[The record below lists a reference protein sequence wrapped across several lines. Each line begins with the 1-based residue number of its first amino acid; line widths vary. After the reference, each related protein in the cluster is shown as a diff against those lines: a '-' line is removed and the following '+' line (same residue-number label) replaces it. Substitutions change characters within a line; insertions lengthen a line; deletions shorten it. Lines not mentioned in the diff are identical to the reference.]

1 MDYGCLTF
9 KLRAGREEEYKRRH
23 AEVWTELEEAIKY
36 EGFKKD
42 SVFLAGRQVVVYLE
56 HPDDVSR
63 GLERIAETDVSKRWS
78 EYFSDLM
85 LDEPVEAELVWSL
98 T

>member
-23 AEVWTELEEAIKY
+23 AEVWAELEEALRN

-42 SVFLAGRQVVVYLE
+42 AVFIAGRQVVVYLE
-56 HPDDVSR
+56 HPDNVSR
-63 GLERIAETDVSKRWS
+63 GLERIAEMDVSKRWS

-85 LDEPVEAELVWSL
+85 LEEPVEAELVWRL
-98 T
+98 A

>member
-9 KLRAGREEEYKRRH
+9 KLRPGSEEEYKKRH
-23 AEVWTELEEAIKY
+23 AEVWTELEQAIKN
-36 EGFKKD
+36 EGFEKD
-42 SVFLAGRQVVVYLE
+42 AVFVAGNQVVVYLE

-63 GLERIAETDVSKRWS
+63 GLARISDMDISKRWS

-85 LDEPVEAELVWSL
+85 LEEPVEAELVWSL

>member
-23 AEVWTELEEAIKY
+23 AEVWTELEEALRN

-42 SVFLAGRQVVVYLE
+42 VVFIAGSQVVVYLE

-63 GLERIAETDVSKRWS
+63 GLERIAEMDVSRRWS

-85 LDEPVEAELVWSL
+85 FEEPVEAELVWYLS
-98 T
+98 

>member
-23 AEVWTELEEAIKY
+23 AEVWTELEEALRN

-42 SVFLAGRQVVVYLE
+42 VVFIAGSQVVVYLE
-56 HPDDVSR
+56 HPDNVSR
-63 GLERIAETDVSKRWS
+63 GLERIAEMDVNRRWS

-85 LDEPVEAELVWSL
+85 FEEPVEAELVWYLS
-98 T
+98 